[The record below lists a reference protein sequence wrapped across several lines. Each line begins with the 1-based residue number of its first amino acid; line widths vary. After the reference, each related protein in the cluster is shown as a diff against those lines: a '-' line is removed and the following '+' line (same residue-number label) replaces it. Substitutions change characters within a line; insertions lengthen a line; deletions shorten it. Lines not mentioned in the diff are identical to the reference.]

1 MKPTMIRRL
10 MLGLLALVVVACGS
24 PPPGPSL
31 AVGATADPEMTLL
44 ANLYAAALRSYG
56 TAAHVEIVDHP
67 LAALDSGNVSVV
79 PGFTGRLLQ
88 KFAPGTTVRSD
99 SQVYRA
105 MVGVLPEGV
114 AAGDYTTSAED
125 KPALV
130 VTDATAT
137 AWGSRDLTA
146 LVSHCAGLRVGA
158 VAHARGLPTTV
169 GSCTLPPLRE
179 FPDQTTMFAALRAGD
194 ITAGWAGTA
203 DIGIPGE
210 LVVLAD
216 RKPPLVMAE
225 NIVPLYRRNE
235 LDQQQARA
243 INELAGVLD
252 TGSLVD
258 MRQHVAEGRD
268 PRSVAEE
275 WLSAHPLGR

>member
-1 MKPTMIRRL
+1 MRPTMFRRL
-10 MLGLLALVVVACGS
+10 VLGLLALVVVACGS
-24 PPPGPSL
+24 PSPGPSL
-31 AVGATADPEMTLL
+31 AVGSTADPEMKLL

-56 TAAHVEIVDHP
+56 SAAHVEVVDHP
-67 LAALDSGNVSVV
+67 LVELDSGTVSVV
-79 PGFTGRLLQ
+79 PGFTGSLLQ
-88 KFAPGTTVRSD
+88 TFAPGTAVRSD

-169 GSCTLPPLRE
+169 GSCMLPPVRE
-179 FPDQTTMFAALRAGD
+179 FPDQKTMFEALRAGD
-194 ITAGWAGTA
+194 ITAGWTGTA

>member
-1 MKPTMIRRL
+1 MFRRL
-10 MLGLLALVVVACGS
+10 VLGLLALVVVACGS
-24 PPPGPSL
+24 PSPGPSL

-56 TAAHVEIVDHP
+56 SAAHVQIVDDP
-67 LAALDSGNVSVV
+67 LAALDSGAVSVV

-88 KFAPGTTVRSD
+88 KFAPGTTARSD

-125 KPALV
+125 KPALA

-158 VAHARGLPTTV
+158 VAHARGLPTAV
-169 GSCTLPPLRE
+169 GGCTLAPVRE
-179 FPDQTTMFAALRAGD
+179 FPDQTTMFEALRAGD
-194 ITAGWAGTA
+194 ITAGWTGTA
-203 DIGIPGE
+203 DTGIPSE

-216 RKPPLVMAE
+216 RKPALVMAE

-235 LDQQQARA
+235 LDQQQVRA

-268 PRSVAEE
+268 PRSVAED

>member
-1 MKPTMIRRL
+1 MIRRL
-10 MLGLLALVVVACGS
+10 VLGLLVLVVVACGS
-24 PPPGPSL
+24 PSPGPSL
-31 AVGATADPEMTLL
+31 AVGATADPEAALL

-56 TAAHVEIVDHP
+56 SAAHVEIVDDP
-67 LAALDSGNVSVV
+67 LAALDSGTVSVV

-88 KFAPGTTVRSD
+88 RFAPGTKARSD
-99 SQVYRA
+99 TQVYRA
-105 MVGVLPEGV
+105 MMGVLPEGL

-125 KPALV
+125 KPALL

-137 AWGSRDLTA
+137 AWGSRDLSA
-146 LVSHCAGLRVGA
+146 LVSHCGGLRLGA
-158 VAHARGLPTTV
+158 VADVRDLPTAV
-169 GSCTLPPLRE
+169 GDCTLPAARE
-179 FPDQTTMFAALRAGD
+179 FPSPAVMFEALKAGD
-194 ITAGWAGTA
+194 ITAGWSGTA
-203 DIGIPGE
+203 DTGIPSE

-216 RKPPLVMAE
+216 RKPELVMAE

-235 LDQQQARA
+235 LDQQQVRA

>member
-1 MKPTMIRRL
+1 MFRRL
-10 MLGLLALVVVACGS
+10 MLGLLVLVAVACGS
-24 PPPGPSL
+24 PAPGPSL
-31 AVGATADPEMTLL
+31 AVAATADPEYTLL

-56 TAAHVEIVDHP
+56 SAAHVQIVDDP
-67 LAALDSGNVSVV
+67 LTALDSGTVSVV

-88 KFAPGTTVRSD
+88 TFAPGTTARSD
-99 SQVYRA
+99 PQVYRA
-105 MVGVLPEGV
+105 MLGVLPEGV
-114 AAGDYTTSAED
+114 AAGDYTTAADD
-125 KPALV
+125 KPALA

-146 LVSHCAGLRVGA
+146 LVKHCAGLRIGA
-158 VAHARGLPTTV
+158 VAKVRGLPSVV
-169 GSCTLPPLRE
+169 GTCTLPPARE
-179 FPDQTTMFAALRAGD
+179 FPDAAALFAALRAGD
-194 ITAGWAGTA
+194 ITAAWTGTA
-203 DIGIPGE
+203 DTGVPGDV
-210 LVVLAD
+210 VVLAD
-216 RKPPLVMAE
+216 RKPELVMAE

-235 LDQQQARA
+235 LDDRQVRA

-258 MRQHVAEGRD
+258 MRHHVGDGRD

>member
-1 MKPTMIRRL
+1 MFRRL
-10 MLGLLALVVVACGS
+10 VVGLFALVVVACGS
-24 PPPGPSL
+24 PAPGPSL

-56 TAAHVEIVDHP
+56 SAAHVQTVDDP
-67 LAALDSGNVSVV
+67 LAALDSGDVSVV

-88 KFAPGTTVRSD
+88 KFAPGATVRTD
-99 SQVYRA
+99 SQVYGA

-114 AAGDYTTSAED
+114 TAGDYTTSAED
-125 KPALV
+125 KPALA

-158 VAHARGLPTTV
+158 VARDRGWLPTTV
-169 GSCTLPPLRE
+169 GSCTLPPVRE
-179 FPDQTTMFAALRAGD
+179 FPDQATMFAALRAGEV
-194 ITAGWAGTA
+194 TAGWTGTA
-203 DIGIPGE
+203 DTGIPGE

-216 RKPPLVMAE
+216 RKPALVMAE

-243 INELAGVLD
+243 LNELAGVLD

-258 MRQHVAEGRD
+258 MREHIAEGRD

>member
-1 MKPTMIRRL
+1 MFRRL
-10 MLGLLALVVVACGS
+10 LVGLLALVVVACGS
-24 PPPGPSL
+24 PAPGPSL
-31 AVGATADPEMTLL
+31 AVGATSDQEMTLL
-44 ANLYAAALRSYG
+44 AHLYAAALRSYG
-56 TAAHVEIVDHP
+56 SAAHVQIVENP
-67 LAALDSGNVSVV
+67 LAALDSGEVSVV

-88 KFAPGTTVRSD
+88 EFAPGATVRSD
-99 SQVYRA
+99 TQVYRA
-105 MVGVLPEGV
+105 MVGVLPEGI
-114 AAGDYTTSAED
+114 AAGDYTTSADD

-130 VTDATAT
+130 VTDATAA

-158 VAHARGLPTTV
+158 VSSARALLPTVV
-169 GSCTLPPLRE
+169 GSCTLPPVRE
-179 FPDQTTMFAALRAGD
+179 FPDQKTMFEALRAGD
-194 ITAGWAGTA
+194 ITAGWTGTA
-203 DIGIPGE
+203 DAGIPSE

-216 RKPPLVMAE
+216 RKPALVLAE

-235 LDQQQARA
+235 LNTQQVRA
-243 INELAGVLD
+243 LNELAGVLD

-268 PRSVAEE
+268 PRSVAED

>member
-1 MKPTMIRRL
+1 MFRRL
-10 MLGLLALVVVACGS
+10 VLGLLALVVVACGS

-31 AVGATADPEMTLL
+31 AVGATADPEMALL
-44 ANLYAAALRSYG
+44 AHLYAAALRSYG
-56 TAAHVEIVDHP
+56 SAAHVQVVDDP
-67 LAALDSGNVSVV
+67 LAALDSGTVSVV

-99 SQVYRA
+99 EQVYRA

-125 KPALV
+125 KPALA

-158 VAHARGLPTTV
+158 VSHAGGLPTAV
-169 GSCTLPPLRE
+169 GDCTWAAPVRE
-179 FPDQTTMFAALRAGD
+179 FPDQKTMFEALRAED
-194 ITAGWAGTA
+194 ITAGWTGTA
-203 DIGIPGE
+203 DTGIPSE

-216 RKPPLVMAE
+216 RKPALVMAE

-235 LDQQQARA
+235 LDQQQVRA

-258 MRQHVAEGRD
+258 MRQHIAEGRD
-268 PRSVAEE
+268 PRSVAED
-275 WLSAHPLGR
+275 WLSGHPLGR

>member
-1 MKPTMIRRL
+1 MFRRL
-10 MLGLLALVVVACGS
+10 MLGLFALLAVACGS
-24 PPPGPSL
+24 PAPGPSL

-56 TAAHVEIVDHP
+56 SAAHVQIVDDP
-67 LAALDSGNVSVV
+67 LAALDSGDVSVV

-99 SQVYRA
+99 TQVYRA

-114 AAGDYTTSAED
+114 TAGDYTTSAED
-125 KPALV
+125 KPALA

-158 VAHARGLPTTV
+158 VVHDRGGLPTTV

-179 FPDQTTMFAALRAGD
+179 FPDQATMFAALRAGD
-194 ITAGWAGTA
+194 ITAGWTGTA
-203 DIGIPGE
+203 DMGIPSE

-216 RKPPLVMAE
+216 RRPALVMAE
-225 NIVPLYRRNE
+225 NVVPLYRRNE

-258 MRQHVAEGRD
+258 MREHVAEGRD
-268 PRSVAEE
+268 PRSVVEE

>member
-1 MKPTMIRRL
+1 MFRRL
-10 MLGLLALVVVACGS
+10 VLGLLALVVVACGS
-24 PPPGPSL
+24 PPPAQSL
-31 AVGATADPEMTLL
+31 AVGATADPEMSLL
-44 ANLYAAALRSYG
+44 AHLYAAALRSYG
-56 TAAHVEIVDHP
+56 SAAHVQVVDDP
-67 LAALDSGNVSVV
+67 LVALDSGAVSVV
-79 PGFTGRLLQ
+79 PGFTGRLLE
-88 KFAPGTTVRSD
+88 KFAPGTTARSD

-125 KPALV
+125 KPALA

-158 VAHARGLPTTV
+158 VSHARGLPTAV
-169 GSCTLPPLRE
+169 GDCTWGPVHE
-179 FPDQTTMFAALRAGD
+179 FPDQKTMFAAMRAGEV
-194 ITAGWAGTA
+194 TAAWTSTA
-203 DIGIPGE
+203 DTGIPAE

-216 RKPPLVMAE
+216 RKPALVMAE

-235 LDQQQARA
+235 LDQQQVRA

-252 TGSLVD
+252 TGSLAD

-268 PRSVAEE
+268 PRSVAED

>member
-1 MKPTMIRRL
+1 MFRRL
-10 MLGLLALVVVACGS
+10 VVGLFALLVVACGS
-24 PPPGPSL
+24 PAPGPSL

-44 ANLYAAALRSYG
+44 ANLYAAALRFYG
-56 TAAHVEIVDHP
+56 SAAHVQTVDDP
-67 LAALDSGNVSVV
+67 LAALDSGDVSVV

-88 KFAPGTTVRSD
+88 KFAPGATVRTD
-99 SQVYRA
+99 SQVYGA

-114 AAGDYTTSAED
+114 TAGDYTTSAED
-125 KPALV
+125 KPALA

-158 VAHARGLPTTV
+158 VARDRGWLPTTV
-169 GSCTLPPLRE
+169 GSCTLPPVRE
-179 FPDQTTMFAALRAGD
+179 FPDQATMFAALRAGEV
-194 ITAGWAGTA
+194 TAGWTGTA
-203 DIGIPGE
+203 DTGIPSE

-216 RKPPLVMAE
+216 RKPALVMAE

-243 INELAGVLD
+243 LNELAGVLD

-258 MRQHVAEGRD
+258 MREHIAEGRD

>member
-1 MKPTMIRRL
+1 MFRRL
-10 MLGLLALVVVACGS
+10 VLGLLALVVVACGS

-44 ANLYAAALRSYG
+44 AHLYAAALRSYG
-56 TAAHVEIVDHP
+56 SAAHVQIVDDP
-67 LAALDSGNVSVV
+67 LAALDSSTASVV

-99 SQVYRA
+99 EQVYRA

-125 KPALV
+125 KPALA

-158 VAHARGLPTTV
+158 VSHARGLPTTV
-169 GSCTLPPLRE
+169 GDCTWAPVRE
-179 FPDQTTMFAALRAGD
+179 FPDQKTMFEALRAGD
-194 ITAGWAGTA
+194 ITAGWTGTA
-203 DIGIPGE
+203 DTGIPSE

-216 RKPPLVMAE
+216 RKPALVMAE

-235 LDQQQARA
+235 LDQQQVRA

-268 PRSVAEE
+268 PRSVAED

>member
-1 MKPTMIRRL
+1 MFRRL
-10 MLGLLALVVVACGS
+10 MLGLLAAVVVACGS
-24 PPPGPSL
+24 PSPGPSL

-44 ANLYAAALRSYG
+44 AHLYAAALRSYG
-56 TAAHVEIVDHP
+56 SAAHVEIVDDP
-67 LAALDSGNVSVV
+67 LAALDSGTVGVV
-79 PGFTGRLLQ
+79 PGLTGRLLQ
-88 KFAPGTTVRSD
+88 KFAPGTAARSD
-99 SQVYRA
+99 TQVYRA

-114 AAGDYTTSAED
+114 AAGDYTTSAGD
-125 KPALV
+125 KPALA

-146 LVSHCAGLRVGA
+146 LVSHCAGLKVGA
-158 VAHARGLPTTV
+158 VAHAQGLPNTV
-169 GSCTLPPLRE
+169 GSCTWAPVRE
-179 FPDQTTMFAALRAGD
+179 FPDQATMFAALRAGD
-194 ITAGWAGTA
+194 ISAGWTGTA
-203 DIGIPGE
+203 STGIPSE

-216 RKPPLVMAE
+216 RKPELVMAE

-235 LDQQQARA
+235 LDQQQIRA

-268 PRSVAEE
+268 PRSVAED
-275 WLSAHPLGR
+275 WLAAHPLGR

>member
-1 MKPTMIRRL
+1 MFRRL
-10 MLGLLALVVVACGS
+10 VLGLLVLVVVACGS
-24 PPPGPSL
+24 PSPGPSL

-56 TAAHVEIVDHP
+56 SAAHVEIVDHP
-67 LAALDSGNVSVV
+67 LVALDSGTVSVV

-146 LVSHCAGLRVGA
+146 LVGHCAGLRVGA
-158 VAHARGLPTTV
+158 VAHARGLPNVV
-169 GSCTLPPLRE
+169 GSCTLPPVRA
-179 FPDQTTMFAALRAGD
+179 FPDQATMFEALRAGA
-194 ITAGWAGTA
+194 ITAGWTGTA
-203 DIGIPGE
+203 DTGIPSE

-216 RKPPLVMAE
+216 RKPALVMAE

>member
-1 MKPTMIRRL
+1 MFRRL
-10 MLGLLALVVVACGS
+10 MLGLLVLVAVACGS
-24 PPPGPSL
+24 PTPGPSL
-31 AVGATADPEMTLL
+31 AVGATADPEYTLL

-56 TAAHVEIVDHP
+56 SAAHVQIVDDP
-67 LAALDSGNVSVV
+67 LKALDSGTVSVV

-88 KFAPGTTVRSD
+88 TFAPGTTARSD

-105 MVGVLPEGV
+105 LLGVLPEGV
-114 AAGDYTTSAED
+114 AAGDYTTAAED
-125 KPALV
+125 KPALA

-158 VAHARGLPTTV
+158 VAHVRGLPTAV
-169 GSCTLPPLRE
+169 GGCTWAPARE
-179 FPDQTTMFAALRAGD
+179 FPDAAAMFAALRAGE
-194 ITAGWAGTA
+194 ITAGWTGTA
-203 DIGIPGE
+203 DTGVPSDV
-210 LVVLAD
+210 VVLAD
-216 RKPPLVMAE
+216 RKPELVVAE

-235 LDQQQARA
+235 LDDRQVRA

-258 MRQHVAEGRD
+258 MRHHVADGRD
-268 PRSVAEE
+268 PRSVAEG

>member
-1 MKPTMIRRL
+1 MFRRL
-10 MLGLLALVVVACGS
+10 VLGLLALVVVACGS
-24 PPPGPSL
+24 PTPGPSL
-31 AVGATADPEMTLL
+31 AVGSTADPEMTLL
-44 ANLYAAALRSYG
+44 AHLYAAALRSYG
-56 TAAHVEIVDHP
+56 SAAHVQIVDDP
-67 LAALDSGNVSVV
+67 LAALDSGAVSVV

-88 KFAPGTTVRSD
+88 QFAPGTSARSD

-125 KPALV
+125 KPALA

-137 AWGSRDLTA
+137 AWGGRDLTA

-158 VAHARGLPTTV
+158 VSNTRGLPTAV
-169 GSCTLPPLRE
+169 GGCTLPAPRE
-179 FPDQTTMFAALRAGD
+179 FPDQKTMFEALRAGD
-194 ITAGWAGTA
+194 ITAGWTGTA
-203 DIGIPGE
+203 DTGIPGE

-216 RKPPLVMAE
+216 RKPALVMAE

-235 LDQQQARA
+235 LDQLQVRA
-243 INELAGVLD
+243 LNELAGVLD

-258 MRQHVAEGRD
+258 MRQHITDGRD
-268 PRSVAEE
+268 PRSVADD

>member
-1 MKPTMIRRL
+1 MFRRL
-10 MLGLLALVVVACGS
+10 LMALLALVMVACGS

-31 AVGATADPEMTLL
+31 TVGATADPELTLL
-44 ANLYAAALRSYG
+44 AHLYAAALRSYG
-56 TAAHVEIVDHP
+56 SAAHVQIVDDP
-67 LAALDSGNVSVV
+67 LVALDSGAVSVV

-88 KFAPGTTVRSD
+88 TFAPGTTVRSD

-105 MVGVLPEGV
+105 MVGVLPEGI

-125 KPALV
+125 KPALAI
-130 VTDATAT
+130 TGATAT

-146 LVSHCAGLRVGA
+146 LVTHCGGLRVGA
-158 VAHARGLPTTV
+158 VARAQGLPTAV
-169 GSCTLPPLRE
+169 GSCTWAPARE
-179 FPDQTTMFAALRAGD
+179 FPDQKAMFEALRVGE
-194 ITAGWAGTA
+194 ITAGWTSTA
-203 DIGIPGE
+203 EIGIPSE
-210 LVVLAD
+210 VVVLAD
-216 RKPPLVMAE
+216 RKPALVMAE

-235 LDQQQARA
+235 LDQQQVRA

-252 TGSLVD
+252 TGALVD

-268 PRSVAEE
+268 PRSVAED